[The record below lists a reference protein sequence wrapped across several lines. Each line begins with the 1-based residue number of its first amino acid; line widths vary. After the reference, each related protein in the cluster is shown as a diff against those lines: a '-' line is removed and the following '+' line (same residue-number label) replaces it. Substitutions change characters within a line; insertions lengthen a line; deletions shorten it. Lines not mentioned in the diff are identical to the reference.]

1 MNIPSIDLEARLQA
15 RYRQLVQQHS
25 SPVDPLAS
33 GLRALPNGTS
43 AFAATQA
50 AWRFFANPKV
60 TLQRLVEPLQ
70 EHARQVT
77 ALRQRDFLASPFV
90 LVAHDWSWFDYNGH
104 TSKQDRRA
112 HSHIH
117 AQGYELLSALAICP
131 TNGAP
136 IAPLNLDLD
145 SAEGVH
151 TSRAQSLQP
160 TAESHQ
166 EALRS
171 QVEYV
176 QSLDMNA
183 LCVHI
188 VDREADTVA
197 NFRAFVQAE
206 QLCVIR
212 GHDNYYVVY
221 RGRSVQLRQMPSCLT
236 FVYSRPVLY
245 HGQNAQQFVA
255 EASVTLTRPYIRVR
269 QGKREVIPGP
279 PVALRLVIS
288 QVRNA
293 VGQVLAC
300 WYLYTNVPDTVPT
313 ETIALWYYYRW
324 RIECFHKLL
333 KSAGWQME
341 DWQQES
347 ALAIAK
353 RLAVVAMATA
363 LVWLIQYSSA
373 PEVEP
378 LRRELVALSG
388 RQMKKRQPV
397 TAPALLAGLWT
408 LLSAIELLERY
419 TPEQLR
425 NLAHHA
431 RHVMRQE

>member
-1 MNIPSIDLEARLQA
+1 MNIPPIDLEPRLQS

-25 SPVDPLAS
+25 APVDPLAS
-33 GLRALPNGTS
+33 GLRALPNGIST
-43 AFAATQA
+43 FAATQA

-77 ALRQRDFLASPFV
+77 ALRQRDFLASAFV
-90 LVAHDWSWFDYNGH
+90 LVAHDWSWIDYNGH

-112 HSHIH
+112 HSHQR

-151 TSRAQSLQP
+151 TSRDQNLQP
-160 TAESHQ
+160 SAESHQ
-166 EALRS
+166 EALLS

-176 QSLDMNA
+176 QGLDLGA

-188 VDREADTVA
+188 IDREADTVA
-197 NFRAFVQAE
+197 NYRAFAQAE
-206 QLCVIR
+206 QLCLIR
-212 GHDNYYVVY
+212 GHDNYYVEY
-221 RGRSVQLRQMPSCLT
+221 QGRSVQLRRMLPLLS
-236 FVYSRPVLY
+236 FVHSRPVLY
-245 HGQNAQQFVA
+245 HGRNAQQFVA
-255 EASVTLTRPYIRVR
+255 EASVTLTRPYIRDR

-279 PVALRLVIS
+279 PVTLRLVIS

-300 WYLYTNVPDTVPT
+300 WYLYTNVPDTVPA

-347 ALAIAK
+347 ASAIAK

-363 LVWLIQYSSA
+363 LVWQIQYSSA

-419 TPEQLR
+419 TPEQLKA
-425 NLAHHA
+425 LALQA
-431 RHVMRQE
+431 RHAMRQE